1 MLNEATDCITAIII
15 TDIKIITSSLDGC
28 IRHYDLRAGALT
40 TDKIGPP
47 VVHMALT
54 KDGQCTVAA
63 CSDNVL
69 RLVDNSSGELLAQ
82 YKGHNA
88 SDFQIEC
95 GILAS
100 DSQIISGSAEGSA
113 VIWDL
118 VEEKELHRMR
128 IGMK

>member
-1 MLNEATDCITAIII
+1 M
-15 TDIKIITSSLDGC
+15 
-28 IRHYDLRAGALT
+28 
-40 TDKIGPP
+40 
-47 VVHMALT
+47 HMALT

-118 VEEKELHRMR
+118 VDEKELHRMR
-128 IGMK
+128 IGMRCSIFIYSTISWLHTS

>member
-1 MLNEATDCITAIII
+1 
-15 TDIKIITSSLDGC
+15 
-28 IRHYDLRAGALT
+28 
-40 TDKIGPP
+40 
-47 VVHMALT
+47 MALT

-69 RLVDNSSGELLAQ
+69 RLVDNTSGELLAQ
-82 YKGHNA
+82 YKGHNS

-100 DSQIISGSAEGSA
+100 DSQIISGSAEGNA

-118 VEEKELHRMR
+118 VEEKELHRIR
-128 IGMK
+128 IGMSHLHFIQKKCIDLIISICR